1 MGYAG
6 RFKLEN
12 VDERVL
18 FSACGAPPYLA
29 VDESRRHLLEK

>member
-1 MGYAG
+1 MGDAG

-18 FSACGAPPYLA
+18 VSACGAPYLS
-29 VDESRRHLLEK
+29 VDESRRYLLAK

>member
-1 MGYAG
+1 MGDAG

-18 FSACGAPPYLA
+18 VSACGAPPYLA
-29 VDESRRHLLEK
+29 VDESRRYLLAK